1 MTSAMKLQTRVTPA
15 ATDDTG
21 RRAIFFDRLMK
32 LSSGLRRMHL
42 EAARCVA
49 LASRVDNGGTGAG
62 TGNLL
67 NRRAA
72 V

>member
-1 MTSAMKLQTRVTPA
+1 MHTKNRVTPA

-21 RRAIFFDRLMK
+21 RRAIFFARFNK
-32 LSSGLRRMHL
+32 HFPGLRRMHL

-49 LASRVDNGGTGAG
+49 LASRVGNGGTGAG
-62 TGNLL
+62 TGNPL

>member
-1 MTSAMKLQTRVTPA
+1 MHTTNRVPPA

-21 RRAIFFDRLMK
+21 RRALFFARMTK
-32 LSSGLRRMHL
+32 HFPGLRRMHM

-49 LASRVDNGGTGAG
+49 LASRVVPGGTGAG
-62 TGNLL
+62 LGNQFH
-67 NRRAA
+67 RRSA

>member
-1 MTSAMKLQTRVTPA
+1 MHTKNRVTHA

-32 LSSGLRRMHL
+32 HFPGLRRMHL

-49 LASRVDNGGTGAG
+49 LDSRVDNGETGAG
-62 TGNLL
+62 LGFNCG
-67 NRRAA
+67 RAA
-72 V
+72 